1 MDAATS
7 FLWGKGSFVSFCFV
21 LSSFTC
27 FLFVE
32 GWERVVCVWFVFPPL
47 VFLLLKHTEG
57 TFVYSMTNK
66 RIVRT
71 L

>member
-1 MDAATS
+1 MC
-7 FLWGKGSFVSFCFV
+7 G
-21 LSSFTC
+21 
-27 FLFVE
+27 LFP
-32 GWERVVCVWFVFPPL
+32 PPL